1 VFLVRYFLYAGGA
14 LLALLFLVDR
24 YSPVVPAT
32 VAGNDQT
39 QETALDKEILR
50 IQSAQKWPQKIV
62 FDTDMPTIV
71 PPAALVVNAPLPPT
85 AEAVDKSLLDARA
98 EARSAV
104 KAATPPRKVARHR
117 TNKPFPP
124 QAGAYPVAS
133 AWTPWW

>member
-32 VAGNDQT
+32 GASNDQM
-39 QETALDKEILR
+39 QESSLDKEILR

-62 FDTDMPTIV
+62 FDTSMPTII
-71 PPAALVVNAPLPPT
+71 PPPALVVSVPPPPT
-85 AEAVDKSLLDARA
+85 AEAVNKSLLDARA
-98 EARSAV
+98 EAKPAV
-104 KAATPPRKVARHR
+104 KAQTPPRKVARHR
-117 TNKPFPP
+117 TNKLVPL